1 MDTIN
6 KKIVQL
12 TLINEWEKNS
22 FVLSIKK
29 KKKKPFEVK
38 VHTYCTLFD
47 NS

>member
-6 KKIVQL
+6 KQKFQL
-12 TLINEWEKNS
+12 TLINEWKKNS

-29 KKKKPFEVK
+29 KIKKPFEVK
-38 VHTYCTLFD
+38 VYTYCTTFD